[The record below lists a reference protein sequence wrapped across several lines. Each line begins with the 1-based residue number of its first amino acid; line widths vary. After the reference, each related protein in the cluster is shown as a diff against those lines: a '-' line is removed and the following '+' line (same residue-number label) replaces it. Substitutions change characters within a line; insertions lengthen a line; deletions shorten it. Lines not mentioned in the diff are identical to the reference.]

1 MQAAIHCLVHL
12 SVTRRVLRPLVI
24 VAIMLPALLASCS
37 RPHEGPAL
45 GEKPAAQDGAAPRQ
59 LAYEHTV
66 SFDAEPERLPAIHAT
81 DLAACREA
89 GADACTLLESRI
101 DSEPKAE
108 AVLKLR
114 AKPQVIPRLVAAMG
128 NRAELAHQST
138 RAEDLSG
145 PIADTGRRLAMLQNY
160 RDRLEDMRN
169 RAGSDID
176 ALIKVNHELAE
187 VQSRLE
193 EADGMRA
200 QLAQRVETEILNVTI
215 SAERHRPIWKPI
227 GRALRDFAGNLA
239 EGIAYAITALPYL
252 LPWVFMIAFAVW
264 AVRRVW
270 RIVRRR
276 AAPRPACAR
285 GPRPAT
291 LPGRRRARCWPGCR
305 TSRS

>member
-1 MQAAIHCLVHL
+1 MQAAISHL
-12 SVTRRVLRPLVI
+12 IDLSINRLGRRAATAAAFMLLTVL
-24 VAIMLPALLASCS
+24 AGCS
-37 RPHEGPAL
+37 KPHDGPSL

-66 SFDAEPERLPAIHAT
+66 GFDAEPERLPAIHAT
-81 DLAACREA
+81 GLAACREA
-89 GADACTLLESRI
+89 GAGACTLLESRI
-101 DSEPKAE
+101 DSEPRAE
-108 AVLKLR
+108 AALTFR
-114 AKPQVIPRLVAAMG
+114 ARPQVIPRLVAAMG
-128 NRAELAHQST
+128 NKAELAHQST

-145 PIADTGRRLAMLQNY
+145 PIADTGRRLTMLQNY

-193 EADGMRA
+193 ETDGMRA
-200 QLAQRVETEILNVTI
+200 ELAQRVETEILNVTI
-215 SAERHRPIWKPI
+215 SAERHRPFWAPI

-252 LPWVFMIAFAVW
+252 LPWVIMSAFAIW
-264 AVRRVW
+264 AVRRLW

-276 AAPRPACAR
+276 AAAR
-285 GPRPAT
+285 EAQ
-291 LPGRRRARCWPGCR
+291 RAKEQAG
-305 TSRS
+305 